1 MAVLAITDGFV
12 LSKRNG
18 KLMVKQVYK
27 TYFVTG
33 FFTVG
38 VKGMVDIVC
47 GPEKSLVASFP
58 IHILTIPPSQAP
70 TMKMKDM
77 TPLKNAAVRHP
88 KPPTLNPKP

>member
-47 GPEKSLVASFP
+47 GPENSLVASFP
-58 IHILTIPPSQAP
+58 IHILTIPPNQAP

-77 TPLKNAAVRHP
+77 TPLENAVVRDP
-88 KPPTLNPKP
+88 KP